1 MPQFGMPMSKSKDIL
16 PDSNSWWKYDFD
28 IEVKGQGHTDFMIV
42 RVTSYHDDT
51 LTCQTKYNYFKG
63 QKAESLTQSHVIN
76 PINLTLRSKFKV
88 VSGSWMYLTHLLIVI
103 GMFQIWY
110 ANVKANRS
118 YWSDMKTWQKPINLT
133 LRSKVNI
140 KSGSWIYATHRLMVK
155 DPCAKYGNQCQSKKK
170 VWSGHENN
178 LKNPIN
184 LTWRLKFKVV
194 SGSWIYATHRL
205 MVIHPCAKYGKLM
218 FS

>member
-1 MPQFGMPMSKSKDIL
+1 MPRFGMPMSKSKDIL

-28 IEVKGQGHTDFMIV
+28 IEVKGQGHTDFMNV
-42 RVTSYHDDT
+42 RDTSYHDDT

-118 YWSDMKTWQKPINLT
+118 YRSDMKTWQKPINLT

-155 DPCAKYGNQCQSKKK
+155 DPCAKYGNQKKGMVRTRKQSQKPYKFDLKVKVQGSIWIMNLRDTSSHGDTPMCQI
-170 VWSGHENN
+170 W
-178 LKNPIN
+178 
-184 LTWRLKFKVV
+184 
-194 SGSWIYATHRL
+194 
-205 MVIHPCAKYGKLM
+205 
-218 FS
+218 